1 MLDGWLQLVEPGTTV
16 TDMSRYVPMAG
27 EAVNKHLFMIATH
40 GMEPRFF
47 KPFQYVEGV
56 GTSVDEVAH
65 GKNTIQLGIEIQLV

>member
-27 EAVNKHLFMIATH
+27 EAVNKHLFMITAH
-40 GMEPRFF
+40 RMEPRLL
-47 KPFQYVEGV
+47 KPIQYIYGV
-56 GTSVDEVAH
+56 GASIDEVSH